1 MANPPDRTKRTP
13 EKEDRFIEALRN
25 GSGVVLDAC
34 QEIGI
39 GRRTAY
45 EWREAD
51 PDFRARWEEAVEE
64 STDRLEKEAYRR
76 AHDGCEKPIYHQGAE
91 CGRVKEYSDTLL
103 IFLMKGRRP
112 EKYRDR
118 YQQEIVG
125 KDGGPVRIE
134 SGPDLSKLTVREREQ
149 LLAILA
155 RADAGRDPDEPGEG

>member
-118 YQQEIVG
+118 VQSDVNLKADVKLETSDEFGTRLAAEFDSFARHRGQ
-125 KDGGPVRIE
+125 GG
-134 SGPDLSKLTVREREQ
+134 L
-149 LLAILA
+149 
-155 RADAGRDPDEPGEG
+155 PGSAETGG